1 MSGIGIPRGSNPDGS
16 KRQKKEEEDTFN
28 HIYNKIV
35 ERDLEQAAKNKRRIR
50 FLRLFRISSLVGQSA
65 LFVVSKAPLDI
76 EFKLLS
82 RQRFSV
88 EFMAYI
94 KKIITESG
102 YTRYN
107 THVWE
112 YSQIGKI
119 ASYLNG

>member
-1 MSGIGIPRGSNPDGS
+1 M
-16 KRQKKEEEDTFN
+16 
-28 HIYNKIV
+28 
-35 ERDLEQAAKNKRRIR
+35 EQAVKNKKRIR
-50 FLRLFRISSLVGQSA
+50 FLRLFRIASLVGQSA
-65 LFVVSKAPLDI
+65 LFVVTKAPLDI

-119 ASYLNG
+119 ACYLNG